1 MTERW
6 WFFDLGSLLG
16 VIVLSFANG
25 SAHRLLFFVWICG
38 PNHLQSLNNESEQRR
53 VFLFGF
59 LIGFTVV
66 SRGKGT
72 VRSCGF
78 IV

>member
-1 MTERW
+1 MW
-6 WFFDLGSLLG
+6 WVSDLGSLLG
-16 VIVLSFANG
+16 FIALSFANG

-66 SRGKGT
+66 SRGKGR
-72 VRSCGF
+72 VLSCGV
-78 IV
+78 IVCP